1 MPDQTNTV
9 LPLVRYEVSAHR
21 SGFGVLRLEY
31 LPALPGPA
39 MSEDEARRAMLSLSL
54 TVTED
59 MCNQLAE
66 GLRQL
71 GLELAKAKAARQ

>member
-1 MPDQTNTV
+1 
-9 LPLVRYEVSAHR
+9 
-21 SGFGVLRLEY
+21 
-31 LPALPGPA
+31 

-54 TVTED
+54 TVTEN

-71 GLELAKAKAARQ
+71 AVELAKAKAARQ